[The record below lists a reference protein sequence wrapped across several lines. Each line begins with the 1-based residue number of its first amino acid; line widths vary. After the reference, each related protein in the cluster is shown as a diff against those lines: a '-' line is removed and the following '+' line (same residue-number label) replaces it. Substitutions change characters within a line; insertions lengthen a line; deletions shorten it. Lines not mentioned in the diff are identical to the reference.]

1 MEFSRQEC
9 WSRLLFLPPED
20 LLHPGIELASLAS
33 SALAGKFFTS
43 WATKEAPGSLWGW
56 AKLTHVKQ
64 KTTTKTLNKGLVH
77 SKHSINISCYF
88 LGPGTVLC
96 FLYVMLLNCS
106 NDLDITY
113 GRWLL
118 QSPSFLYYSG
128 FGILL
133 PFFNSWGN
141 LGKGYTI
148 FLCVYTD
155 IFFKLCIFLTKD
167 FAPINWVAILL
178 LPFILS
184 IEILPNCIDTK
195 EDKALFVP
203 LLKSANNPVSDSADV
218 LVLVCCIL
226 ATIRILS
233 TVLLTTPPKKEKNPL
248 S

>member
-1 MEFSRQEC
+1 MEQSLHIVSSRY
-9 WSRLLFLPPED
+9 L
-20 LLHPGIELASLAS
+20 ELASRMMLNDIYFRDFCVFFLNWLTARCIWPAFAS
-33 SALAGKFFTS
+33 NSELHNCIAFLR
-43 WATKEAPGSLWGW
+43 
-56 AKLTHVKQ
+56 VK
-64 KTTTKTLNKGLVH
+64 
-77 SKHSINISCYF
+77 
-88 LGPGTVLC
+88 
-96 FLYVMLLNCS
+96 
-106 NDLDITY
+106 
-113 GRWLL
+113 
-118 QSPSFLYYSG
+118 
-128 FGILL
+128 
-133 PFFNSWGN
+133 

-148 FLCVYTD
+148 FVCVYTD

-167 FAPINWVAILL
+167 FAPINWIAILL

-233 TVLLTTPPKKEKNPL
+233 TVLLTHPPKKKNPL